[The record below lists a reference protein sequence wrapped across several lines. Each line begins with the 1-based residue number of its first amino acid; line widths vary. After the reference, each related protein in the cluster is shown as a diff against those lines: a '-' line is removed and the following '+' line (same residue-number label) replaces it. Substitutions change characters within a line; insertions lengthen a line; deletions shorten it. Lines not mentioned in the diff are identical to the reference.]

1 MAIFSFG
8 WTLRESMLFA
18 SNASGICGWPE
29 AASWQRMVSSK
40 SCRVW
45 RLCGGGTNGLSGCLP
60 WEQCSHDVHTISSLR
75 HGSSCQA
82 WWFACMPPRF
92 VKWLLCSLDFM
103 DFGCA
108 CGTSPT
114 FPSIPN
120 THNLCRARGAGHYG
134 YPPKSLPHCTGDLTP
149 KIELS
154 HRLHAHWEESCG
166 FGICMSLLIP
176 IYFSDG
182 TLDLGSCDGQHINWT
197 RRWVTRVKQQA
208 PSEEVVGLDFCLS
221 LSLSLPTIAKCRLA
235 RGYQCTTVGTS
246 WCRTSLVQIR
256 DTWHLLKSIGNIV
269 RRPSWKV
276 AGQLISCSH
285 GDSIRQSI
293 PLHVVAGFGHG
304 NMLTGSKNQNLF
316 MDRSA
321 VAISVRHFSP
331 VLSQVNWL
339 CMQYL
344 SQYTEPFLRSAWKGR
359 SLFWWRTLWIFDTL
373 YDLPRF
379 SNHDSR
385 FHWTGAYMGP
395 GVAGADL
402 HFQVIGLSRLALC
415 FVFSLWF

>member
-1 MAIFSFG
+1 MYY
-8 WTLRESMLFA
+8 
-18 SNASGICGWPE
+18 
-29 AASWQRMVSSK
+29 
-40 SCRVW
+40 CR
-45 RLCGGGTNGLSGCLP
+45 
-60 WEQCSHDVHTISSLR
+60 
-75 HGSSCQA
+75 
-82 WWFACMPPRF
+82 
-92 VKWLLCSLDFM
+92 
-103 DFGCA
+103 
-108 CGTSPT
+108 
-114 FPSIPN
+114 
-120 THNLCRARGAGHYG
+120 
-134 YPPKSLPHCTGDLTP
+134 
-149 KIELS
+149 
-154 HRLHAHWEESCG
+154 
-166 FGICMSLLIP
+166 
-176 IYFSDG
+176 
-182 TLDLGSCDGQHINWT
+182 
-197 RRWVTRVKQQA
+197 
-208 PSEEVVGLDFCLS
+208 
-221 LSLSLPTIAKCRLA
+221 
-235 RGYQCTTVGTS
+235 TS

-321 VAISVRHFSP
+321 VAISVHHFSP

-344 SQYTEPFLRSAWKGR
+344 SQFTEPFLRSAWKGR

-385 FHWTGAYMGP
+385 FSLDRSLHGARGGWSRP
-395 GVAGADL
+395 TFPS
-402 HFQVIGLSRLALC
+402 HRPQSIGSVFCIQPVVLSHSRLKRKEKDCLKRRRNIRTEDFCGEKGTWRSFWPLLWC
-415 FVFSLWF
+415 FLWLGTLLRGGQWVP